1 MRNRLISSLVFLA
14 AAVFAATPTLE
25 VSANMVMSS
34 TGGGSPPIW
43 TLIAHTFVVCNDG
56 SGNCNTNAA
65 LTTPAINTTGADLI
79 VAGVTFFANPPG
91 AGCFTPNVISDS
103 KSNTWST
110 AKTVQNN
117 GTSDGEFDLFY
128 VHAPTVGSGHTF
140 SYNKECFSSIYVLAF
155 SGSVASPLDVTSSG
169 SNASTETSQAS
180 GSITPTQSGDLI
192 IAGLLVSGPTT
203 STTVN
208 SGITQADAFTT
219 AVNAQTYGTGL
230 GYFAQSTAAAINPTW
245 SWSTAAEAAALVA
258 SFKSH

>member
-1 MRNRLISSLVFLA
+1 MKTGLLSSLIFLAA
-14 AAVFAATPTLE
+14 AAVFAATPAR
-25 VSANMVMSS
+25 ANMVMAS

-56 SGNCNTNAA
+56 TGACNTNNPI
-65 LTTPAINTTGADLI
+65 TTPAINTTGSDLI
-79 VAGVTFFANPPG
+79 VAGVTFFANPG
-91 AGCFTPNVISDS
+91 AAGCSTPNVFSDS

-140 SYNKECFSSIYVLAF
+140 NYNKECFSSIYILAF
-155 SGSVASPLDVTSSG
+155 SGSVLSPLDVTSSA

-180 GSITPTQSGDLI
+180 GSITPTQNGDLI
-192 IAGLLVSGPTT
+192 ITGLLVSGPTT

-208 SGITQADAFTT
+208 SSITQADAFNP
-219 AVNAQTYGTGL
+219 AVNSQTYGTGL
-230 GYFAQSTAAAINPTW
+230 GYFAQSTAAPINPTW
-245 SWSTAAEAAALVA
+245 TWTTPASAAALVA

>member
-1 MRNRLISSLVFLA
+1 MRNGLAFLA
-14 AAVFAATPTLE
+14 AAAFAATP

-56 SGNCNTNAA
+56 SGFCNTNNPT
-65 LTTPAINTTGADLI
+65 TTPAIDTTGSDLLI
-79 VAGVTFFANPPG
+79 AGVTFFATASG
-91 AGCFTPNVISDS
+91 AGCSTPNVFSDS

-117 GTSDGEFDLFY
+117 GTADGEFDLFY

-140 SYNKECFSSIYVLAF
+140 TYNKECFSSIYILAF
-155 SGSVASPLDVTSSG
+155 SGSVLSPLDVTNSG
-169 SNASTETSQAS
+169 SNASNETSQAS

-192 IAGLLVSGPTT
+192 ISGVLGPS
-203 STTVN
+203 STAAVD
-208 SGITQADAFTT
+208 SSITQADPFHA
-219 AVNAQTYGTGL
+219 AVSAQNYGTGL
-230 GYFAQSTAAAINPTW
+230 GYFAQSTAAPINPTW
-245 SWSTAAEAAALVA
+245 TWTTPSSAAALVA